1 MLSGWYAARAPFGLA
16 TVVAVSRSAPRD
28 PGAAMAV
35 GPGDEVVGSVSGGCV
50 EGAVFELAREVVASG
65 EARLETFGYSDEDA
79 FAVGLTCGGEITV
92 LVRPVTPEIDPA
104 FGAVARSVAAGEPVT
119 VATVVEGPGVRGATL
134 AVWPEGVGGGGADRG
149 GAGDVGGA
157 GIFGGRGTP
166 GASGADSI
174 IGTPGVLG
182 AHGSPDVSGAHD
194 ASDALG
200 TPGTPG
206 TPGADSAP
214 GAVGAPGSSDTLS
227 SSDTPSAPGTPRAPA
242 PPGTSDV
249 LGTTSTPDTSNTLG
263 TSSTPGVSRISD
275 APDAPG
281 TLGTLGST
289 GLDVAVTAD
298 ARGELA
304 LGATGLRHYGPRGE
318 RREDSVA
325 VFLHSFAPP
334 PRMLVFGAIDYA
346 AAVARI
352 GDFLGYRVTVCDAR
366 PVFATPKRFPAGVEV
381 VVDWPHRYL
390 HGTDTDERTVICVL
404 THDPKFD
411 VPLLEEAL
419 RRPAA
424 YIGAMGSRRTHD
436 DRMRRLLESGLS
448 EGELGR
454 LRSPVGLDLG
464 ARTPEEVAVSV
475 AAEIVALRWGGT
487 GAPLTGAVGA
497 IHRPLR

>member
-1 MLSGWYAARAPFGLA
+1 MREILPALGEWYAAGSPFGLA
-16 TVVAVSRSAPRD
+16 TVVAVSRSAPRG

-50 EGAVFELAREVVASG
+50 EGAVFELAQEVVASG

-79 FAVGLTCGGEITV
+79 FAVGLTCGGEITL
-92 LVRPVTPEIDPA
+92 LVRRMTAAEDPSFGPVVESV
-104 FGAVARSVAAGEPVT
+104 GAGDPVT
-119 VATVVEGPGVRGATL
+119 VATVIDGPAPLGATL
-134 AVWPEGVGGGGADRG
+134 AVWPDEP
-149 GAGDVGGA
+149 
-157 GIFGGRGTP
+157 T
-166 GASGADSI
+166 
-174 IGTPGVLG
+174 G
-182 AHGSPDVSGAHD
+182 AHGAH
-194 ASDALG
+194 
-200 TPGTPG
+200 
-206 TPGADSAP
+206 
-214 GAVGAPGSSDTLS
+214 
-227 SSDTPSAPGTPRAPA
+227 
-242 PPGTSDV
+242 
-249 LGTTSTPDTSNTLG
+249 
-263 TSSTPGVSRISD
+263 
-275 APDAPG
+275 
-281 TLGTLGST
+281 GTLGSA
-289 GLDVAVTAD
+289 GLDAAVTAD

-304 LGATGLRHYGPRGE
+304 QGATGQRHYGPGGE
-318 RREDSVA
+318 RREDSVT

-366 PVFATPKRFPAGVEV
+366 PVFATSKRFPAAVEV

-390 HGTDTDERTVICVL
+390 RGTPTDDRTVICVL

-436 DRMRRLLESGLS
+436 DRTERLREAGL
-448 EGELGR
+448 GAAELSR

-475 AAEIVALRWGGT
+475 AAEIVALRWGGS
-487 GAPLTGAVGA
+487 GVPLTATTGV
-497 IHRPLR
+497 IHPPHMA